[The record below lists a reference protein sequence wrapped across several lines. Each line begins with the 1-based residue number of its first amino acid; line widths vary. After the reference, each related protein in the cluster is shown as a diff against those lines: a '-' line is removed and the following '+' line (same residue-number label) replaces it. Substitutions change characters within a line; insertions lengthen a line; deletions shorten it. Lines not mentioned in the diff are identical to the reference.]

1 MKNATYPLAMTEEL
15 LDLIMAGTRPESA
28 AVAPT
33 GSRLYRRLVIGER
46 LWSTK
51 QAASPRYS
59 RLPVGATFLSLAIM
73 RIAGTP
79 GTPKAWTP
87 DARGVLL
94 NQKVFPRAINSR
106 FR

>member
-1 MKNATYPLAMTEEL
+1 
-15 LDLIMAGTRPESA
+15 MAGIRLESA

-73 RIAGTP
+73 RIAVLP
-79 GTPKAWTP
+79 VSDEQSDSWLISISSSSEKIFSDVALFC
-87 DARGVLL
+87 ARL
-94 NQKVFPRAINSR
+94 RM
-106 FR
+106 